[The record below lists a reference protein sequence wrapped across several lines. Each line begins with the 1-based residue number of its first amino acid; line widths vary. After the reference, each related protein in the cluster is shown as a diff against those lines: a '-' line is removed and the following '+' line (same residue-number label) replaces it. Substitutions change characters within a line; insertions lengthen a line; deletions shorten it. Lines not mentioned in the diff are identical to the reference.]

1 MPTSRSCSSAH
12 GPLCWQNIEH
22 ASFDRILQWKGKV
35 EMPTLIDAT
44 RCPFCL
50 RVRLVLAERQ
60 IPHEVT
66 LVDLSNR
73 PDWLIEKNPPRGQ
86 VPIWEDGD
94 FTLPESRAIMEYLE
108 EIHPERSLLPGSP
121 EERGHVRY
129 LMDRF
134 DDFSSAL
141 NRVFKDPEDNDALE
155 LRLGYLEDALTQ
167 HDYLAGDAV
176 TLADYHYLPWL
187 LRADARGVPV
197 RELPGVSAWIDR
209 CAARP
214 GIGELMAEFT
224 DIAVAQAAAA
234 R

>member
-1 MPTSRSCSSAH
+1 
-12 GPLCWQNIEH
+12 
-22 ASFDRILQWKGKV
+22 
-35 EMPTLIDAT
+35 MPTLIDAT

-60 IPHEVT
+60 ISHDVT

-86 VPIWEDGD
+86 VPIWQDGD

-108 EIHPERSLLPGSP
+108 EIHPERSLLPGTP
-121 EERGHVRY
+121 EARGQVRF

-141 NRVFKDPEDNDALE
+141 MRVFKDAEDTDALE
-155 LRLGYLEDALTQ
+155 LRLGHLEDALGK
-167 HDYLAGDAV
+167 HDYLAGDEV
-176 TLADYHYLPWL
+176 TLADYHYLPWF
-187 LRADARGVPV
+187 LRAEARGVSV
-197 RELPGVSAWIDR
+197 RHLPGISAWLDR
-209 CAARP
+209 LAARP
-214 GIGELMAEFT
+214 GIGDLMAEFT
-224 DIAVAQAAAA
+224 DIAVAQASAAAAAA